1 MTRQPDPDRVVVFDT
16 TMRDGEQAPGINLRP
31 ITKVAIAA
39 QLERLG
45 VDVIEAGFP
54 CASPGD
60 FDGVRAVAST
70 VTRPTVAALARA
82 VPADIDTA
90 AAALRPAWHPRIHTF
105 IATSDIHMRHKL
117 RMTPDEVLAATEAA
131 VTRARGQVDD
141 VEFSAEDATRSDPEF
156 LRDVYTRAIAA
167 GASTCNVP
175 DTVGYA
181 LPHQFAALVEWLV
194 REVPGADRVT
204 WSVHC
209 HDDLGVSV
217 ACSLSGV
224 QAGARQIEVAVNGI
238 GERAGNCAL
247 EEVVVALRTHA
258 RSMGVDTGV
267 DTEQIART
275 AHLVSERTGYHIP
288 RNKAI
293 VGANAFAHES
303 GIHQHGVLTHRET
316 YEHLDPT
323 ALGLRGSVIV
333 LGKHS
338 GRHAVADALR
348 RLGHQLTG
356 EQFEHA
362 FAEFKT
368 VADAQGE
375 VNDADLAAI
384 GARAAAVTGAATTAH
399 TATAAVPPYTTTGA
413 QGAPTRV

>member
-1 MTRQPDPDRVVVFDT
+1 VTVREPDPNRVVIFDT
-16 TMRDGEQAPGINLRP
+16 TMRDGEQAPGINLNP
-31 ITKVAIAA
+31 IAKVAIGA

-54 CASPGD
+54 CASQGD

-70 VTRPTVAALARA
+70 VTRPVVAALARA
-82 VPADIDTA
+82 VPADIDIA
-90 AAALRPAWHPRIHTF
+90 LDALRPAWRPRVHTF
-105 IATSDIHMRHKL
+105 IATSPIHLRHKL
-117 RMTPDEVLAATEAA
+117 RMTPDQVLDATEGA
-131 VTRARGQVDD
+131 VERARQHVPD

-156 LRDVYTRAIAA
+156 LRDVYTRAIRA
-167 GASTCNVP
+167 GATTCNVP

-181 LPHQFAALVEWLV
+181 LPHQFSTLIEWLT
-194 REVPGADRVT
+194 REVPGGDRVV

-224 QAGARQIEVAVNGI
+224 QSGARQVEVAVNGI

-258 RSMGVDTGV
+258 RSMGVDTVV

-275 AHLVSERTGYHIP
+275 AQVVSQHTGYGIP

-303 GIHQHGVLTHRET
+303 GIHQHGVLAHRET
-316 YEHLDPT
+316 YEHLD
-323 ALGLRGSVIV
+323 AAKLGLRGGVIV

-338 GRHAVADALR
+338 GRHAVSAALR
-348 RLGHQLTG
+348 RLGHDLAG
-356 EQFEHA
+356 ERLDRA
-362 FAEFKT
+362 FAEFKVLADRQHT
-368 VADAQGE
+368 VS
-375 VNDADLAAI
+375 DADLHAI
-384 GARAAAVTGAATTAH
+384 AQRVDRPARRTTAGATTAS
-399 TATAAVPPYTTTGA
+399 
-413 QGAPTRV
+413 TRA